1 MQPPFFVKW
10 NNMVHIWFNLEKIMF
25 IPIKKV
31 VIYMMTSRMQSYC
44 KLHLLPL
51 LLHYLE
57 TLSFPQYSLLNLFFH
72 RREIAINVSTLFF
85 IMVNMVFSNDKHGI

>member
-10 NNMVHIWFNLEKIMF
+10 NNMVHIWFNLVKIMF

-44 KLHLLPL
+44 KLHLLL
-51 LLHYLE
+51 LL
-57 TLSFPQYSLLNLFFH
+57 
-72 RREIAINVSTLFF
+72 
-85 IMVNMVFSNDKHGI
+85 